1 MQVPSPVSA
10 SASAA
15 SSSSG
20 SGLDSGLVSVSSSP
34 PSEDHLAAAAVAVFN
49 DLVSVVVLPPHAVS
63 LTLTLPVLPS
73 PQAVN
78 VAACAY
84 EVDFS

>member
-10 SASAA
+10 SAA
-15 SSSSG
+15 SS
-20 SGLDSGLVSVSSSP
+20 GLGLFQFRVP
-34 PSEDHLAAAAVAVFN
+34 PSEDHLAAAVAVFN
-49 DLVSVVVLPPHAVS
+49 DLVSVVVLPPHSVSVSPS

>member
-20 SGLDSGLVSVSSSP
+20 LGSGLVSVSSSP
-34 PSEDHLAAAAVAVFN
+34 PSEDHLAAAVAVFN